1 MIDAWAI
8 RHHVSPAALAELRG
22 LMGVMPAPPTHSATP
37 GSEAAAQQLIRL
49 EAPRHNVA
57 LYRNNTGAAMDETG
71 RLIRYG
77 LANDSPAMSR
87 SIKSSDLIGITPHV
101 VTVADIGHVF
111 GIFTSI
117 EVKRPGWVYKGTGR
131 EAAQLK
137 WIEHVVSLGGYGQF
151 ATGPEDIW
159 SFT

>member
-1 MIDAWAI
+1 MIDAWAHK
-8 RHHVSPAALAELRG
+8 HHVSPAALTELKA
-22 LMGVMPAPPTHSATP
+22 LMGVAPAVPMHHTAE
-37 GSEAAAQQLIRL
+37 GSEAAAQQRIRL
-49 EAPRHNVA
+49 EAPRHGVH
-57 LYRNNTGAAMDETG
+57 LYRNNTGAAMDDTG

-77 LANDSPAMSR
+77 LANDSPAMSK

-101 VTVADIGHVF
+101 VTLHDVGHTL

-117 EVKRPGWVYKGTGR
+117 EVKRPSWTYKGTPR

-137 WIEHVVSLGGYGQF
+137 WIELIVSRGGRGQF

-159 SFT
+159 I

>member
-1 MIDAWAI
+1 MLDTWAY
-8 RHHVSPAALAELRG
+8 RHGIPPAALQELKA
-22 LMGVMPAPPTHSATP
+22 LMGVATTAPIHPVAT
-37 GSEAAAQQLIRL
+37 GSEAAAQQRIRL
-49 EAPRHNVA
+49 EAPKHGVC
-57 LYRNNTGAAMDETG
+57 LYRNNTGAAMDDTG

-87 SIKSSDLIGITPHV
+87 ALKSSDLIGITPHV
-101 VTVADIGHVF
+101 VTPSDIGRTL

-117 EVKRPGWVYKGTGR
+117 EVKRPGWTYKATER

-137 WIEHVVSLGGYGQF
+137 WIEHVVSLGGRGRF

-159 SFT
+159 TST

>member
-1 MIDAWAI
+1 MLAAWAT
-8 RHHVSPAALAELRG
+8 RHHVSQAALAELKA
-22 LMGVMPAPPTHSATP
+22 LMGMAPIAPTHPTTP
-37 GSEAAAQQLIRL
+37 GSEASAQQRIRL
-49 EAPRHNVA
+49 EAPNHGVC
-57 LYRNNTGAAMDETG
+57 LYRNNTGAAMDKTG

-87 SIKSSDLIGITPHV
+87 ALKSSDLIGITPHK
-101 VTVADIGHVF
+101 VTVADIGYTL

-117 EVKRPGWVYKGTGR
+117 EVKRPGWTYKGTER

-137 WIEHVVSLGGYGQF
+137 WIEHVVSHGGRGMF

-159 SFT
+159 IST